1 MILDAVSLS
10 IKPGD
15 RLALLGPNGAGKST
29 LIKLLAGQN
38 SANTGSIDSAESLK
52 IGYFAQHQ
60 LEQLDPNASPLLHL
74 QRLDKQ
80 ATERGLRNFL
90 GGFGFHGD
98 KTIEA
103 VAPFSGGE
111 KARLVLAILVYQ
123 KPNLLL
129 LDEPTNHLDIEMRH
143 ALSSALQDFSGAMI
157 IVSHDRHL
165 LRTITDQFLLVA
177 DGKITPFDGDL
188 EDYSAWVKNQNS
200 LSSTASG
207 PSQVSNSS
215 RKQQKKTQAENRQ
228 RQKSLRDALKKAE
241 KKIDQLNSKK
251 SSLEA
256 QLADNKL
263 YEQDQRELLATLLKE
278 KKSLDEM
285 LDVAEEA
292 WLAAQEDID
301 ALEAI

>member
-1 MILDAVSLS
+1 
-10 IKPGD
+10 
-15 RLALLGPNGAGKST
+15 
-29 LIKLLAGQN
+29 
-38 SANTGSIDSAESLK
+38 
-52 IGYFAQHQ
+52 
-60 LEQLDPNASPLLHL
+60 L

-111 KARLVLAILVYQ
+111 KARLVLALLVYQ

-177 DGKITPFDGDL
+177 DGKVTPFDGDL
-188 EDYSAWVKNQNS
+188 EDYSAWVKSQNS
-200 LSSTASG
+200 LSSKTSTANES
-207 PSQVSNSS
+207 SQTTNTS

-228 RQKSLRDALKKAE
+228 RQKSLRDRLKKAE

-251 SSLEA
+251 SSLDA

-263 YEQDQRELLATLLKE
+263 YEQDQREQLTNLLKD
-278 KKSLDEM
+278 KKSLDDM
-285 LDVAEEA
+285 LDAAEEA
-292 WLAAQEDID
+292 WLAAQGDID
-301 ALEAI
+301 AIEAL

>member
-1 MILDAVSLS
+1 
-10 IKPGD
+10 
-15 RLALLGPNGAGKST
+15 
-29 LIKLLAGQN
+29 
-38 SANTGSIDSAESLK
+38 
-52 IGYFAQHQ
+52 
-60 LEQLDPNASPLLHL
+60 
-74 QRLDKQ
+74 
-80 ATERGLRNFL
+80 
-90 GGFGFHGD
+90 
-98 KTIEA
+98 
-103 VAPFSGGE
+103 
-111 KARLVLAILVYQ
+111 
-123 KPNLLL
+123 
-129 LDEPTNHLDIEMRH
+129 
-143 ALSSALQDFSGAMI
+143 MI

-177 DGKITPFDGDL
+177 NGKITPFDGDL

-200 LSSTASG
+200 LSSSASG
-207 PSQVSNSS
+207 ASHASNSS

-228 RQKSLRDALKKAE
+228 RQKTLRDALKKSE

-263 YEQDQRELLATLLKE
+263 YEQDQRELLAKLLKE
-278 KKSLDEM
+278 KKNLDDM